1 MPSDSSCS
9 AAILAT
15 ARLRNHLLFA
25 GNLTFSLEQANS
37 AGMSTQVFEA
47 EEHRRS
53 DMLSEISYT
62 HGVGGVLEGGTG
74 LIRVSKAEL

>member
-1 MPSDSSCS
+1 MPSDPSCS
-9 AAILAT
+9 ATILAT

-37 AGMSTQVFEA
+37 AGVSTQVFEA

-62 HGVGGVLEGGTG
+62 QAW
-74 LIRVSKAEL
+74 AEF